1 MFATKASKNTFVYP
15 LIGYGLYAVLSKT
28 EQKIT
33 IRRDDIGLIV
43 KTYSKDNGL
52 DQEYFEEITFE
63 QFVEDAKNM
72 YLQLICKN

>member
-15 LIGYGLYAVLSKT
+15 LIGFGLYAVLSKT

-33 IRRDDIGLIV
+33 IRRDDIGLII
-43 KTYSKDNGL
+43 KTYSKDNGI
-52 DQEYFEEITFE
+52 DQEYFENITFE
-63 QFVEDAKNM
+63 QFVEDAKEM